1 MNTVVCVKLV
11 PAINIALLNPYTN
24 SFDDN
29 DLVYIVN
36 PYDAAAV
43 EEAVRIKES
52 IGVGRVTL
60 VSMAS
65 PQTKRLL
72 HHCLALGVDESIL
85 LWDIGFDASDSYAT
99 AKTLAKA
106 IIPLQYDLVLC
117 GQKAVDD
124 EAAQVGAVL
133 AEILGIPWVSRIG
146 EIQTTGEPN
155 RIKVVRKLEKGKRE
169 LCEVNL
175 PALLSVDIEPG
186 EAKYPSLPSLLT
198 ALRKEIREYDLK
210 ALGLTSKDVGVWG
223 SKVRIISMSPAK
235 PRVKKVFTPDSA
247 LPPEERVRLLMT
259 GGVTKKGGDF
269 LEGDPKSIAS
279 TVVQF
284 LSKENLL

>member
-24 SFDDN
+24 SIDDD

-36 PYDAAAV
+36 PYDAAAI
-43 EEAVRIKES
+43 EQAVWIKES
-52 IGVGRVTL
+52 IGVGQVTL
-60 VSMAS
+60 VSMAP

-72 HHCLALGVDESIL
+72 HHCLAIGADESML
-85 LWDIGFDASDSYAT
+85 LWDTGFDASDSYAT
-99 AKTLAKA
+99 AKILAKA
-106 IIPLQYDLVLC
+106 IVALQYDLVLC
-117 GQKAVDD
+117 GKEAIDD

-133 AEILGIPWVSRIG
+133 AEILGIPWVSRVG
-146 EIQTTGEPN
+146 EIQTTGEHD

-186 EAKYPSLPSLLT
+186 EARYPSLPSLL
-198 ALRKEIREYDLK
+198 AVLRKRIQEYDLK
-210 ALGLTSKDVGVWG
+210 ALGLASRDVGVLG
-223 SKVRIISMSPAK
+223 SKVKVISISPAK
-235 PRVKKVFTPDSA
+235 LRVKKVFTPDSA

-279 TVVQF
+279 TIVQF